1 MSTVQRKDKKGSLA
15 FKLAFFILTGA
26 VVVFLTAFF
35 YDYYYSRKIV
45 MANVEARARNL
56 TRATVNKIESVLQGV
71 EKVPRYIAFSLGQK
85 KYTREE
91 LTEMIE
97 NEVLSASEIFGST
110 AAFEPYAF
118 DPALRYFAPYYYCRW
133 GANIY
138 DQFKTISKIK
148 RSDSNILPTP

>member
-71 EKVPRYIAFSLGQK
+71 EKVNNYGQLQELRIK
-85 KYTREE
+85 KGADPQAI
-91 LTEMIE
+91 LQEMVKKVRL
-97 NEVLSASEIFGST
+97 NS
-110 AAFEPYAF
+110 F
-118 DPALRYFAPYYYCRW
+118 DIVYVV
-133 GANIY
+133 
-138 DQFKTISKIK
+138 
-148 RSDSNILPTP
+148 